1 MLVSRTRLRVG
12 SEGRLT
18 KRRAG
23 QPALAVCSRAAG
35 IMGESKKQIWSAAI
49 EAFEDGAHAVLEQAC
64 RRFIELDPDSFPARM
79 LLAHALLKMK
89 RFSEA
94 ADLLEGANPTDER
107 AVVLW
112 HRTAGDYY
120 CERGDYEA
128 AEDEYASALAV
139 VDVQTSDLVL
149 DLVEVRIDQGH
160 NEAALRAIDTF
171 LRRAETVGDP
181 RELVDDAEL
190 LAFAKAR
197 ALRNLGRY
205 PEALAFARDAA
216 AVPDGFPAA
225 ASLVDELER
234 RIELEGA
241 AANDGVN
248 LN

>member
-1 MLVSRTRLRVG
+1 
-12 SEGRLT
+12 
-18 KRRAG
+18 
-23 QPALAVCSRAAG
+23 
-35 IMGESKKQIWSAAI
+35 MGESKKQIWTIAI

-64 RRFIELDPDSFPARM
+64 TRFLEFDPDSFPARM

-89 RFSEA
+89 RFTEA
-94 ADLLEGANPTDER
+94 ADLLEGANPNDER

-139 VDVQTSDLVL
+139 VDEQTSDLVL

-160 NEAALRAIDTF
+160 NEAALRAIDAF
-171 LRRAETVGDP
+171 LGRRTEEGGEGAE
-181 RELVDDAEL
+181 DDREL

-205 PEALAFARDAA
+205 SEALTVAREAA
-216 AVPDGFPAA
+216 TLADGFPAA
-225 ASLVDELER
+225 AALVDELER
-234 RIELEGA
+234 RIELESA
-241 AANDGVN
+241 AANDGAE